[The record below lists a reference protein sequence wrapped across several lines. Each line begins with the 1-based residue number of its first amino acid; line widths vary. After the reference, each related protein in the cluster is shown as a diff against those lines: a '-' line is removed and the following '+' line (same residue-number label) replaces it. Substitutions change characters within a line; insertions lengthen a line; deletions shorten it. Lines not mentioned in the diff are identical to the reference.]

1 VNSGKRIPSLDGL
14 RAVSIVLVLI
24 SHLHPPGEH
33 PFWFRL
39 LFLHADLGV
48 RVFFVISGFLITTIL
63 LKDSSLKRFY
73 TRRAR
78 RILPA
83 FAVFL
88 AAAVLLGAPK
98 ADWPYIFTWTANYD
112 PHPAWMVGHLW
123 SLSVE
128 EQFYILWPLAIAF
141 TGRRT
146 WTVIAVAAVFAF
158 PLQAINPAL
167 HYAFPVVCGPIALG
181 CLLALY
187 PIRVRVPAWVFVP
200 FIVVLDAY
208 DVRFVVNILVALLVA
223 RVIAAP
229 PAVLNWGPLMWLG
242 KISYSLYLFQQLF
255 DDSIFGKPAIP
266 LAFPLNL
273 AAALAVATASYY
285 FIEQP
290 MRRPGYSVFR
300 GGWLR
305 NRQST
310 SPASESS
317 PAHRSLPADRSC

>member
-1 VNSGKRIPSLDGL
+1 MNSGKRIPSLAGL
-14 RAVSIVLVLI
+14 RAISIVLVLI
-24 SHLHPPGEH
+24 SHAQRPGTH
-33 PFWFRL
+33 PFWFSL

-63 LKDSSLKRFY
+63 LKEPSLKRFY
-73 TRRAR
+73 SHRAR

-88 AAAVLLGAPK
+88 IAAILLGAPK
-98 ADWPYIFTWTANYD
+98 ADWPYIFTWTVNFD
-112 PHPAWMVGHLW
+112 PHPAWMIGHLW

-146 WTVIAVAAVFAF
+146 WTLIAVAAIFAF
-158 PLQAINPAL
+158 PLKAINPAL

-200 FIVVLDAY
+200 FIIVLDAY
-208 DVRFVVNILVALLVA
+208 DIRFVVNILVALCVA
-223 RVIAAP
+223 RVVAVP
-229 PAVLNWGPLMWLG
+229 PRVLNWPPLMWLG

-255 DDSIFGKPAIP
+255 FDSISGKPAIP
-266 LAFPLNL
+266 LPFPLNL
-273 AAALAVATASYY
+273 AGALAVATASYY

-290 MRRPGYSVFR
+290 IRRSRTGSAAYKFVPQ
-300 GGWLR
+300 
-305 NRQST
+305 N
-310 SPASESS
+310 
-317 PAHRSLPADRSC
+317 LPPDRLADRRY

>member
-1 VNSGKRIPSLDGL
+1 L

-24 SHLHPPGEH
+24 SHAQPPGEH

-73 TRRAR
+73 SRRAR

-88 AAAVLLGAPK
+88 TAAILLGAPK
-98 ADWPYIFTWTANYD
+98 ADWPYIFTWTVNFD
-112 PHPAWMVGHLW
+112 PHPAWMIGHLW

-146 WTVIAVAAVFAF
+146 WTVIAIAAVFAF
-158 PLQAINPAL
+158 PLKAINPAL

-187 PIRVRVPAWVFVP
+187 PRLVPRIPAWPLVP
-200 FIVVLDAY
+200 VILVLDAY
-208 DVRFVVNILVALLVA
+208 DVRFVVNLLVA
-223 RVIAAP
+223 ICVARFVAAP
-229 PAVLNWGPLMWLG
+229 PAVLNWAPLMWLG

-255 DDSIFGKPAIP
+255 FDSISGKPAIP
-266 LAFPLNL
+266 LPFPLNL
-273 AAALAVATASYY
+273 AGALAVATASYY

-290 MRRPGYSVFR
+290 IRRSRTG
-300 GGWLR
+300 
-305 NRQST
+305 
-310 SPASESS
+310 SEAYKFV
-317 PAHRSLPADRSC
+317 PQNLPSDRLADRRY

>member
-14 RAVSIVLVLI
+14 RAISIVLVLI
-24 SHLHPPGEH
+24 SHSQRPGEH
-33 PFWFRL
+33 PFWFQL

-63 LKDSSLKRFY
+63 QKEPSLKRFY
-73 TRRAR
+73 FHRAR

-83 FAVFL
+83 FVVFL
-88 AAAVLLGAPK
+88 AAAMLLGAPK
-98 ADWPYIFTWTANYD
+98 ADWPYIFTWTVNFD
-112 PHPAWMVGHLW
+112 PHPAWMIGHLW

-146 WTVIAVAAVFAF
+146 WTAIAVAALFLF
-158 PLQAINPAL
+158 PLKAINPAL

-200 FIVVLDAY
+200 VILVLDAY
-208 DVRFVVNILVALLVA
+208 DVRFVVNILVALCVA
-223 RVIAAP
+223 RVVAFP

-255 DDSIFGKPAIP
+255 FDSISGKPAIP
-266 LAFPLNL
+266 LPFPLNF
-273 AAALAVATASYY
+273 AGALAVATASYY

-290 MRRPGYSVFR
+290 IRRSRR
-300 GGWLR
+300 G
-305 NRQST
+305 
-310 SPASESS
+310 SEAYKSA
-317 PAHRSLPADRSC
+317 PQSLPPDRLADRRY

>member
-1 VNSGKRIPSLDGL
+1 MNSGKRIPSLDGL
-14 RAVSIVLVLI
+14 RAISIVLVLI
-24 SHLHPPGEH
+24 SHSQRPGTH
-33 PFWFRL
+33 PFWFQL

-63 LKDSSLKRFY
+63 QKEPSLKRFY
-73 TRRAR
+73 FHRAR

-83 FAVFL
+83 FVVFL
-88 AAAVLLGAPK
+88 AAAMLLGAPK
-98 ADWPYIFTWTANYD
+98 ADWPYIFTWTVNFD
-112 PHPAWMVGHLW
+112 PHPAWMIGHLW

-146 WTVIAVAAVFAF
+146 WTAIAVAALFLF
-158 PLQAINPAL
+158 PLKAINPAL

-200 FIVVLDAY
+200 VILVLDAY
-208 DVRFVVNILVALLVA
+208 DVRFVVNILVALCVA
-223 RVIAAP
+223 RVVAFP

-255 DDSIFGKPAIP
+255 FDSISGKPAIP
-266 LAFPLNL
+266 LPFPLNFAGAL
-273 AAALAVATASYY
+273 AAATASYY

-290 MRRPGYSVFR
+290 IRRSRR
-300 GGWLR
+300 GLEAYKSAP
-305 NRQST
+305 Q
-310 SPASESS
+310 
-317 PAHRSLPADRSC
+317 SLPPDRLADRRY